1 MAIAID
7 KTMRER
13 AKSDDK
19 YLFQVSLDPKYL
31 SEATRK
37 KFRGKAPTTVH
48 FQMSGPLG
56 PVEAVELWKLLR
68 KWQEKELV

>member
-31 SEATRK
+31 SKATRNK
-37 KFRGKAPTTVH
+37 LKGKAPTTGA
-48 FQMSGPLG
+48 FPNERAAWSG
-56 PVEAVELWKLLR
+56 
-68 KWQEKELV
+68 

>member
-13 AKSDDK
+13 AKQDDK
-19 YLFQVSLDPKYL
+19 YLFQVSLDPKFL

-37 KFRGKAPTTVH
+37 KFRGKAPTTVK
-48 FQMSGPLG
+48 FSMTGPLG
-56 PVEAVELWKLLR
+56 PTEATELWKLLR
-68 KWQEKELV
+68 KWQDRELV